1 MATYRWLDE
10 RSHLTYNREGKHKN
24 LATAGEKVQ
33 TGKLVSEET
42 MERYAREGK
51 AERL

>member
-1 MATYRWLDE
+1 MATYRWLDK
-10 RSHLTYNREGKHKN
+10 RSHLTYNREGDHKN
-24 LATAGEKVQ
+24 LAVEGEKVH

-51 AERL
+51 AERI